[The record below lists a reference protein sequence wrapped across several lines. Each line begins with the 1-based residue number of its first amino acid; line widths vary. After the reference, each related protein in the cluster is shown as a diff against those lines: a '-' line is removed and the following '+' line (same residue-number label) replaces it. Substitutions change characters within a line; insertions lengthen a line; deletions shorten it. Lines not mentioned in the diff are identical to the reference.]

1 VQETLNGGKK
11 RGENLEHEGST
22 GGTGLKR
29 GPITQKKK
37 KEQRNREG
45 EKKQRNDTETRIS
58 PTIVFVPSSQN

>member
-37 KEQRNREG
+37 EQRDREG